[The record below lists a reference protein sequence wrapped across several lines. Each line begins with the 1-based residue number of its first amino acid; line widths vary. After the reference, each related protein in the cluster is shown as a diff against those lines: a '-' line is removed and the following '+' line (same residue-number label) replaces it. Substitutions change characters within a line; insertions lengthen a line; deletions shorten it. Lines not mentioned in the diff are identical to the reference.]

1 MDRPDTIAY
10 RGRGNIYLNITDR
23 CSCSCAFCLAEF
35 TSEVFGYDLTLHG
48 EPDVDEIERAIELAF
63 LDGPADE
70 VVFCGLGEPTMRL
83 DDVLAVTEWLHL
95 RRIPSRLVTNGHGEL
110 LNPDRDVAADLAAA
124 GLEAATVSLVAAD
137 PATYDELCRPMFSK
151 AHRAVIKFARRCVEE
166 GVATTVTAVDQPGV
180 DLADCE
186 TLAHAIGAEFRARH
200 LVVAPEPA
208 ETTEG
213 RTGGGFEGEDPG
225 R

>member
-10 RGRGNIYLNITDR
+10 RGKGNIYLNITDR
-23 CSCSCAFCLAEF
+23 CSCSCEFCLAEF
-35 TSEVFGYDLTLHG
+35 THEVFGYDLTLRA
-48 EPDVDEIERAIELAF
+48 EPDVDDIERAIELAF

-83 DDVLAVTEWLHL
+83 DDVLAVTEWLRL
-95 RRIPSRLVTNGHGEL
+95 RRIPSRLVTNGHGAL
-110 LNPDRDVAADLAAA
+110 LNPDRDVAAELAAA
-124 GLEAATVSLVAAD
+124 GLAAATVSLVAAD

-151 AHRAVIKFARRCVEE
+151 AHRAVIKFAQRCVEE
-166 GVATTVTAVDQPGV
+166 GVATTLTAVEQPGV

-186 TLAHAIGAEFRARH
+186 ALARAIGAEFRARQ
-200 LVVAPEPA
+200 LVVAPGR
-208 ETTEG
+208 TRTIEG
-213 RTGGGFEGEDPG
+213 RTGGGIEGEDPG

>member
-10 RGRGNIYLNITDR
+10 RGKGNIYLNITDR
-23 CSCSCAFCLAEF
+23 CSCSCTFCLAEF
-35 TSEVFGYDLTLHG
+35 TSEVFGSDLTLHA
-48 EPDVDEIERAIELAF
+48 EPDVEEIVRAAELAF

-83 DDVLAVTEWLHL
+83 DDVLAVTEWLRL
-95 RRIPSRLVTNGHGEL
+95 RRVPSRLVTNGHGDL
-110 LNPDRDVAADLAAA
+110 LNPDRDVAAELAAA
-124 GLEAATVSLVAAD
+124 GLGAATVSLVAAD

-166 GVATTVTAVDQPGV
+166 GVATTLTAVDQPGV

-186 TLAHAIGAEFRARH
+186 ALAAAMGAEFRARH
-200 LVVAPEPA
+200 LVVAPERPQ
-208 ETTEG
+208 TTEG
-213 RTGGGFEGEDPG
+213 RTGGGIEGEDPG

>member
-10 RGRGNIYLNITDR
+10 RGKGNIYLNITVR
-23 CSCSCAFCLAEF
+23 CSCSCTFCLAEW
-35 TSEVFGYDLTLHG
+35 TNEVFGYDLTLHA
-48 EPDVDEIERAIELAF
+48 EPEVEEIVQAIEIAF

-83 DDVLAVTEWLHL
+83 DDVLALTEWLRL

-110 LNPDRDVAADLAAA
+110 LNPDRDVAAELAAA
-124 GLEAATVSLVAAD
+124 GLDAATVSLIAAD
-137 PATYDELCRPMFSK
+137 PATYDELCRPVFSK
-151 AHRAVIKFARRCVEE
+151 AHKAVIRFARRCVEE

-186 TLAHAIGAEFRARH
+186 ALARAIGAEFRARH
-200 LVVAPEPA
+200 LVMAPDRA
-208 ETTEG
+208 QTTEG
-213 RTGGGFEGEDPG
+213 RTGGGIEGEDPG

>member
-1 MDRPDTIAY
+1 M
-10 RGRGNIYLNITDR
+10 
-23 CSCSCAFCLAEF
+23 
-35 TSEVFGYDLTLHG
+35 FGYDLTLHA
-48 EPDVDEIERAIELAF
+48 EPDVEEIERAIELDF
-63 LDGPADE
+63 LEGPVDE

-83 DDVLAVTEWLHL
+83 DDVLAVTEWLRL

-110 LNPDRDVAADLAAA
+110 LNPDRDVAAELAAA
-124 GLEAATVSLVAAD
+124 GLEAATVSLIAAD

-166 GVATTVTAVDQPGV
+166 GVATTVTAVEQPGV

-186 TLAHAIGAEFRARH
+186 ALARAMGAEFRARR
-200 LVVAPEPA
+200 LVTPPARA

-213 RTGGGFEGEDPG
+213 RTGGRIEGEDP
-225 R
+225 RR